1 MFMRTTIRAGFTPEI
16 FFGRI
21 DVKALRTFVDGIG
34 FYTFCCGVK
43 DEPFGEFLEWLR
55 AKGEYVDPDSWEGRY
70 LKDCDGD
77 HRAAI
82 MKFLD
87 RCAEFV
93 AQRQPPDSG
102 APR

>member
-1 MFMRTTIRAGFTPEI
+1 MRAKIQEGFTPEI

-21 DVKALRTFVDGIG
+21 DVKAFGNFLDGIG
-34 FYTFCCGVK
+34 FYTFCAGVK
-43 DEPFGEFLEWLR
+43 DEPFREFMEWLWE
-55 AKGEYVDPDSWEGRY
+55 KGEHRDPGGWEARY
-70 LKDCDGD
+70 LTDCNGD

-93 AQRQPPDSG
+93 AQRQPPESG
-102 APR
+102 PR